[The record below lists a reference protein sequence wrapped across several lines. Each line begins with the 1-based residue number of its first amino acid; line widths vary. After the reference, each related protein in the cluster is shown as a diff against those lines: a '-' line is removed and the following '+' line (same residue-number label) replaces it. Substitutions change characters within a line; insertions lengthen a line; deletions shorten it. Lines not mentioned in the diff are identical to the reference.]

1 MKKFSNETNGYNRE
15 EVNQFVNKVIQET
28 EEMVGKYKQQEERI
42 NALQEEV
49 SHYKALEAS
58 IKDIMEKEKERQII
72 MDAKNDA
79 SEIINDALRRAEE
92 VETQRKLLERNM
104 EIFKKK
110 LKLIMQQQLAVVD
123 KIDELEIEA
132 K

>member
-1 MKKFSNETNGYNRE
+1 MKKFSNEANGYNRE
-15 EVNQFVNKVIQET
+15 EVNKFVREVIQET
-28 EEMVGKYKQQEERI
+28 EEMVGKYKQQEQRI

-49 SHYKALEAS
+49 SHYKELQAS
-58 IKDIMEKEKERQII
+58 IKEVMEKERERQII
-72 MDAKNDA
+72 MDAKADA

-92 VETQRKLLERNM
+92 VDAQRKLLERNI

-110 LKLIMQQQLAVVD
+110 LKLILEQQRAIVE
-123 KIDELEIEA
+123 KIDELEIED

>member
-1 MKKFSNETNGYNRE
+1 MKKFSNEANGYNRE
-15 EVNQFVNKVIQET
+15 EVNQFVREVVEET
-28 EEMVGKYKQQEERI
+28 EDMVGKYKQQEQRI

-49 SHYKALEAS
+49 SHYKELQAS
-58 IKDIMEKEKERQII
+58 IKEVMEKERERQII
-72 MDAKNDA
+72 MDAKADA

-92 VETQRKLLERNM
+92 VDAQRKLLERNI

-110 LKLIMQQQLAVVD
+110 LKLILEQQRAIVE
-123 KIDELEIEA
+123 KIDELEIED